1 MILTGARQHAT
12 TKIDWDIDRYEVYRI
27 DPEVQ
32 NKNQMVHVITS
43 FLMLISSGISGNY
56 TSNYV

>member
-1 MILTGARQHAT
+1 MQQPKLTET
-12 TKIDWDIDRYEVYRI
+12 LIDMNEVYRI

-32 NKNQMVHVITS
+32 NKNQMVHVVTS
-43 FLMLISSGISGNY
+43 FLMLISSGIRGNY